1 MERRSLLKFM
11 PVFSINRI
19 QMALETVY
27 KLRGQ
32 CDNKQ
37 MLCKLSDNY
46 DSMIQDPIL
55 AGDDY
60 FTPD

>member
-1 MERRSLLKFM
+1 
-11 PVFSINRI
+11 
-19 QMALETVY
+19 MALETVY